1 MPDVI
6 TLWRTRSMLVV
17 RIIWD
22 EYKPFELSYK
32 MPIKDGGEREK
43 TQKPYR
49 EIVSFFFFQ
58 CYIGQTNHCELWWN
72 WQYGE

>member
-1 MPDVI
+1 
-6 TLWRTRSMLVV
+6 MLVV

-49 EIVSFFFFQ
+49 EIVSFFVSAILVGRTTVN
-58 CYIGQTNHCELWWN
+58 CGGIGNMENEHATLISF
-72 WQYGE
+72 